1 MSIGFAALRLIRP
14 RARRSKAPGNMWS
27 SRREATSHMDN
38 GHSGTY
44 VWTCV
49 PDKTITANLMASQT
63 MSSTIGRNDPCVCG
77 SGKKYKRCCQEEGR
91 SATATAASK
100 TTMIVLGAVM
110 LIGLVLIVISL
121 VAGGGESVCPPGQS
135 WSAAHGH
142 CH

>member
-1 MSIGFAALRLIRP
+1 
-14 RARRSKAPGNMWS
+14 
-27 SRREATSHMDN
+27 
-38 GHSGTY
+38 
-44 VWTCV
+44 
-49 PDKTITANLMASQT
+49 
-63 MSSTIGRNDPCVCG
+63 MSSIIGRNDPCVCG
-77 SGKKYKRCCQEEGR
+77 SGKKYKRCCQKDGR
-91 SATATAASK
+91 SATATTASK

>member
-1 MSIGFAALRLIRP
+1 
-14 RARRSKAPGNMWS
+14 
-27 SRREATSHMDN
+27 MDN

-49 PDKTITANLMASQT
+49 PDKTITANLLASQT

-91 SATATAASK
+91 SATTTAGSK
-100 TTMIVLGAVM
+100 AIMIVLGTVL
-110 LIGLVLIVISL
+110 LIGLMLIVISL

-135 WSAAHGH
+135 WDAAHGH

>member
-1 MSIGFAALRLIRP
+1 M
-14 RARRSKAPGNMWS
+14 
-27 SRREATSHMDN
+27 ATSGLLVIPYRERLGDAGGSLAFRCRRGLPLFHTGPCPN
-38 GHSGTY
+38 L
-44 VWTCV
+44 
-49 PDKTITANLMASQT
+49 PLFITPVHNLSASQT

-100 TTMIVLGAVM
+100 TTMIVLGALV
-110 LIGLVLIVISL
+110 LIGLVFMVIS
-121 VAGGGESVCPPGQS
+121 VVGGGEGACPPGQS